1 MLYLRAYN
9 IETRWWPITFFLN
22 LPLYYPY
29 ILYYKILSIFKYFSL
44 RGASHLKA
52 QFLYWG
58 FLILC
63 RFFLVQD
70 KWLCIIHS
78 SCLSVSACQSCI
90 LCGLFL
96 WILGEL
102 LGVTFRSHHLLVSRC
117 WYHHYVLDKLSFTQI
132 SSVGLNVSNQIS
144 LQMNLRAYL

>member
-1 MLYLRAYN
+1 MYFILDILYGLLLLIANNYVL
-9 IETRWWPITFFLN
+9 TFFT
-22 LPLYYPY
+22 
-29 ILYYKILSIFKYFSL
+29 IFSL
-44 RGASHLKA
+44 SLFDNPKA
-52 QFLYWG
+52 QFLHWV

-63 RFFLVQD
+63 RFFLVHF

-117 WYHHYVLDKLSFTQI
+117 WYHHYVLDKLSFTKI

-144 LQMNLRAYL
+144 LQLNLRAYL